1 MNQSQMCVCVF
12 ERVVCL
18 SVLCEP
24 ITDVCVCV
32 CVLACCVNQLQM
44 CMCVF
49 ERVV

>member
-1 MNQSQMCVCVF
+1 MCVF

-18 SVLCEP
+18 NVLCEP

-32 CVLACCVNQLQM
+32 FERVV
-44 CMCVF
+44 CVF